1 MQFTPQTFSYTRWLD
16 PNQGYMR
23 LVAVIQYMLIW
34 QMIELNTFWLKHI
47 FPLPAEHPLCVFRIL
62 LTGVISAPSTRQYY
76 TYITDPRCKRIGTQ
90 CWVFLMVGF
99 SELILVLKFGRE
111 LFSQTQLSKVLLWFA
126 LNILVSCAGV
136 LVSMEIYKW
145 RFNKET
151 VDPTKMTAD
160 EKVEK
165 FLSESD
171 AGEEDAGQKEGVKES
186 LDDENTDEDNL
197 VRQRAA
203 HQHSE

>member
-1 MQFTPQTFSYTRWLD
+1 M
-16 PNQGYMR
+16 G
-23 LVAVIQYMLIW
+23 
-34 QMIELNTFWLKHI
+34 
-47 FPLPAEHPLCVFRIL
+47 
-62 LTGVISAPSTRQYY
+62 
-76 TYITDPRCKRIGTQ
+76 
-90 CWVFLMVGF
+90 
-99 SELILVLKFGRE
+99 
-111 LFSQTQLSKVLLWFA
+111 QTQLSKVLLWFA

-151 VDPTKMTAD
+151 VDPTDMTAD

-171 AGEEDAGQKEGVKES
+171 AGEEDAGQEGEEGVKES
-186 LDDENTDEDNL
+186 LDDEHTDEDNL

>member
-1 MQFTPQTFSYTRWLD
+1 
-16 PNQGYMR
+16 
-23 LVAVIQYMLIW
+23 
-34 QMIELNTFWLKHI
+34 
-47 FPLPAEHPLCVFRIL
+47 
-62 LTGVISAPSTRQYY
+62 
-76 TYITDPRCKRIGTQ
+76 
-90 CWVFLMVGF
+90 MVGF

-111 LFSQTQLSKVLLWFA
+111 LFSQTQLSKVLLWFV

-151 VDPTKMTAD
+151 VDPTVMTAE

-165 FLSESD
+165 FLSEAD
-171 AGEEDAGQKEGVKES
+171 TAEEDAGHQEGAKVSPYDEHTDEES
-186 LDDENTDEDNL
+186 LI
-197 VRQRAA
+197 RQRPT

>member
-1 MQFTPQTFSYTRWLD
+1 
-16 PNQGYMR
+16 
-23 LVAVIQYMLIW
+23 
-34 QMIELNTFWLKHI
+34 
-47 FPLPAEHPLCVFRIL
+47 
-62 LTGVISAPSTRQYY
+62 
-76 TYITDPRCKRIGTQ
+76 
-90 CWVFLMVGF
+90 MVGF

-151 VDPTKMTAD
+151 VDATDMTAN

-165 FLSESD
+165 FLSGAAD
-171 AGEEDAGQKEGVKES
+171 NTEEDAAGQQEGVKES
-186 LDDENTDEDNL
+186 LHDELTDKELL
-197 VRQRAA
+197 VRQRPT